1 VTAVTVHSIPLIAGS
16 SMQGAALRPFNA
28 KQQDS
33 AEMQSQILG
42 EAVHEFFL
50 STSTEE
56 RRDHHHDLASPGT
69 VQYRA

>member
-56 RRDHHHDLASPGT
+56 RRDHHHVASPGT